1 MKPRAPIERRR
12 EGVRRGPPD
21 VPPEKWR
28 NKAYREW
35 LSDQPCA
42 VCGRRP
48 AEPAHGPV
56 NGIGSKG
63 PDNEAV
69 TLCHLH
75 HAAMHAIG
83 SWVAFERLVELEYR
97 SRFDRAAVA
106 AEHWLRWEK
115 EYGPSRGGH

>member
-1 MKPRAPIERRR
+1 MKPRAPIKRRR
-12 EGVRRGPPD
+12 EGVRRGPLRC
-21 VPPEKWR
+21 PE
-28 NKAYREW
+28 YLDW
-35 LSDQPCA
+35 LRDQSCA

-69 TLCHLH
+69 PLCHLH

-106 AEHWLRWEK
+106 AEHWAAWEK
-115 EYGPSRGGH
+115 ETI